1 MAKEHKIKHEPI
13 INHEPTIKYV
23 CVATER
29 KLYLPYL
36 EQLIPNLVILGLNT
50 PWAGFITKYKLLLE
64 YLSSPELTDDDM
76 ICFIDAYDVLPTKH
90 LKHFESNYKSFCEKN
105 PEVKIIVGYD
115 KVDNI
120 FHEFA
125 CQLIFGTIGTD
136 RLNSGQFIGSVKYVR
151 EMVTYILKTTPAFQT
166 DQIEL
171 TKYANQFKTA
181 VYIDKKQDFFYVKSR
196 PLQEICF
203 PRHLTSAFIHS
214 NGNGFLTTF
223 LSAEHGIEL
232 SLSERWQNSLDNVKG
247 VIKKIVIY
255 DLIFI
260 KKNWNLF
267 FQLYYKILKAIY
279 KWFVQSVA
287 LSPQY
292 LSSE

>member
-1 MAKEHKIKHEPI
+1 
-13 INHEPTIKYV
+13 
-23 CVATER
+23 
-29 KLYLPYL
+29 
-36 EQLIPNLVILGLNT
+36 
-50 PWAGFITKYKLLLE
+50 
-64 YLSSPELTDDDM
+64 
-76 ICFIDAYDVLPTKH
+76 
-90 LKHFESNYKSFCEKN
+90 
-105 PEVKIIVGYD
+105 
-115 KVDNI
+115 
-120 FHEFA
+120 
-125 CQLIFGTIGTD
+125 
-136 RLNSGQFIGSVKYVR
+136 
-151 EMVTYILKTTPAFQT
+151 
-166 DQIEL
+166 
-171 TKYANQFKTA
+171 
-181 VYIDKKQDFFYVKSR
+181 VKSR